1 MKIIIVG
8 LGKVGYAIA
17 QQMVGEEHDL
27 ILVDESAAV
36 IEHADAT
43 LDAMCVEGNGACA
56 SVLLRAGVRD
66 ADLVI
71 AATADDEVNL
81 VCSLMAKK
89 LGAKH
94 TVARVRNP
102 EYFRDAPILRRE
114 IGLDMIINPEYAAAQ
129 EIARILRVPAAF
141 SVESFARGTVELI
154 GFQITEQDGMAGKS
168 LIEYNKLHPNALL
181 LCAAKR
187 GGEVL
192 VPNGHFVPQAGD
204 RVYAIGTPTET
215 ARVLRSMGRDTS
227 PIRQLSVIG
236 GGRIALYLA
245 WALDGMGMHITI
257 VEQNEEKCMA
267 IAEKLPKATILHGD
281 GTDHD
286 LLESEGIFDADAF
299 VSLTGRDEEN
309 LLMALTAKDSGV
321 AKVLPKMSRPNYT
334 ALVQAIQEAYPYTDI
349 IVNTVPPIPE
359 NHSNYPH
366 MDQAKIDDFNMA
378 LLNMCEQLGVKFLN
392 TAEVLKGENGYGQ
405 PDYYTD
411 GDIHLKSAGLK
422 AALNYLRTHAYQTED
437 RRPDTNNIPT
447 RTLEYVSN
455 PSSAVQAPSSE
466 EPASSSESESV
477 SSSETASV
485 KFEARYQV
493 EKSGGG
499 TLSCGNES
507 GKTSLTY
514 GITDASQSL
523 TVTATPAEGHVFVK
537 WSDGVTSKTRTD
549 TGFKQ
554 NLDVTAVFAAVSVH
568 ISEGKASAGSYVFK
582 AALEGKYA
590 KSENLHWFANGQEV
604 KEAAGQTTVTVSA
617 SAITSGSYKVYA
629 VVVYNDC
636 AVVSNALTITV
647 SPEPASSSNSGSS
660 STSSGSTS
668 ASSSESGKSESSSS
682 SSSHSTAES
691 ESKSESKSESTSS
704 SHSSSESKA
713 ESTSS
718 SSSTASES
726 KTESK
731 EQTNSESV
739 SASVENDIEP
749 AEEPSA
755 STEAEASR

>member
-286 LLESEGIFDADAF
+286 LLESEGIFDADAI

-334 ALVQAIQEAYPYTDI
+334 ALVQAIQESYPYTDI
-349 IVNTVPPIPE
+349 IVNTVPPVPAD
-359 NHSNYPH
+359 HSNYPH

-378 LLNMCEQLGVKFLN
+378 LLDLCEQLGVRFLNSAEALKGSQISSYVRGLANSQGSAVESLHKILGGAMEAVEFTATGATHFLN
-392 TAEVLKGENGYGQ
+392 TPLKDLNFK
-405 PDYYTD
+405 P
-411 GDIHLKSAGLK
+411 GLLV
-422 AALNYLRTHAYQTED
+422 AAIVHGGKLL
-437 RRPDTNNIPT
+437 IP
-447 RTLEYVSN
+447 
-455 PSSAVQAPSSE
+455 
-466 EPASSSESESV
+466 
-477 SSSETASV
+477 
-485 KFEARYQV
+485 
-493 EKSGGG
+493 GGH
-499 TLSCGNES
+499 S
-507 GKTSLTY
+507 
-514 GITDASQSL
+514 I
-523 TVTATPAEGHVFVK
+523 
-537 WSDGVTSKTRTD
+537 
-549 TGFKQ
+549 
-554 NLDVTAVFAAVSVH
+554 
-568 ISEGKASAGSYVFK
+568 ISEGDRVIVV
-582 AALEGKYA
+582 A
-590 KSENLHWFANGQEV
+590 KSLFL
-604 KEAAGQTTVTVSA
+604 K
-617 SAITSGSYKVYA
+617 
-629 VVVYNDC
+629 D
-636 AVVSNALTITV
+636 L
-647 SPEPASSSNSGSS
+647 
-660 STSSGSTS
+660 
-668 ASSSESGKSESSSS
+668 
-682 SSSHSTAES
+682 
-691 ESKSESKSESTSS
+691 
-704 SHSSSESKA
+704 
-713 ESTSS
+713 
-718 SSSTASES
+718 
-726 KTESK
+726 
-731 EQTNSESV
+731 
-739 SASVENDIEP
+739 NDILV
-749 AEEPSA
+749 
-755 STEAEASR
+755 R